1 MCNCAYIC
9 VLLKYIHS
17 TSELESPVLTIQSW
31 QKVWPSVFSECTA
44 DCMRLIT
51 QAASQCVACSR
62 AAVELSVAAR
72 HPPFGPRSLLHLHH
86 LLVHHLQHLLG
97 LHHHSLHH
105 QQQQKG
111 NHHHHQNNNNK
122 YLPSFSEIILI
133 TSHPPLREAT
143 PEKKHP
149 FFWALPELGDQP
161 AQIDVD
167 TLYFWSKNKNKE
179 VAQIECRG
187 EG

>member
-1 MCNCAYIC
+1 MNYQQVCIAEVYTFHFWTRVTSFNNTVLAESLAISFLC
-9 VLLKYIHS
+9 V
-17 TSELESPVLTIQSW
+17 Q
-31 QKVWPSVFSECTA
+31 CTA

-86 LLVHHLQHLLG
+86 LLVHHLLHLLC

-133 TSHPPLREAT
+133 TSHPPLSEAS
-143 PEKKHP
+143 PEKKQHL
-149 FFWALPELGDQP
+149 FRALPELGGPTCPNWRWHFLFVEQK
-161 AQIDVD
+161 Q
-167 TLYFWSKNKNKE
+167 K
-179 VAQIECRG
+179 
-187 EG
+187 

>member
-1 MCNCAYIC
+1 M
-9 VLLKYIHS
+9 LKYIHFI
-17 TSELESPVLTIQSW
+17 SELEPPVLTIQSW
-31 QKVWPSVFSECTA
+31 QKVWPSVFSVCTA

-86 LLVHHLQHLLG
+86 LLVHHLLHLLC
-97 LHHHSLHH
+97 LHHHSLNH
-105 QQQQKG
+105 QQQQKR
-111 NHHHHQNNNNK
+111 NYHHHQNNNNK
-122 YLPSFSEIILI
+122 YLPSVSEIILI
-133 TSHPPLREAT
+133 TSHPPLREAS
-143 PEKKHP
+143 PEKNTLSFGHCP
-149 FFWALPELGDQP
+149 NWGDPP

-167 TLYFWSKNKNKE
+167 TFYLWSKNKNKE
-179 VAQIECRG
+179 VAQIAACRG

>member
-1 MCNCAYIC
+1 M
-9 VLLKYIHS
+9 LKYIHS
-17 TSELESPVLTIQSW
+17 TSELESPVLTIESW
-31 QKVWPSVFSECTA
+31 QKVWPSVFSVCTA

-86 LLVHHLQHLLG
+86 LLVHHLLHLLCV
-97 LHHHSLHH
+97 HHHSLHH

-111 NHHHHQNNNNK
+111 NHHNHHQNNNNK

-133 TSHPPLREAT
+133 TSHPPLREAS

-149 FFWALPELGDQP
+149 FFWALPELGGP
-161 AQIDVD
+161 
-167 TLYFWSKNKNKE
+167 TCPN
-179 VAQIECRG
+179 
-187 EG
+187 